1 MFQMQMCGEVAAG
14 FFCCLHVSKAKN
26 YTKRKNAMFPRLKET
41 NTWIFFGTKMKA
53 LKTNEL

>member
-1 MFQMQMCGEVAAG
+1 MQMCEEVAAG